1 MAAVKRRRERRTSQ
15 PREAAKQLDG
25 TDSVGDVMGNYDS
38 GRRRS
43 ARLKGKL
50 ATRGGNLKECT
61 STGKR
66 RTGRSQR
73 RIVSD
78 GPAKKIAKVS
88 RQLSRGQ
95 RISMDVQ
102 AAGES

>member
-1 MAAVKRRRERRTSQ
+1 MAAVKRRTKRRTSQ

-25 TDSVGDVMGNYDS
+25 TDSVGDVMGSYDS

-43 ARLKGKL
+43 ARLIGKL

-78 GPAKKIAKVS
+78 GPAKKIAKAS

-95 RISMDVQ
+95 SISMDVQ